1 MKKQGTGNSH
11 PIDDRPV
18 AGDPGRDQGT
28 GTRDQGLET
37 RSNRLIGP
45 AVILLAAVVAVAPE
59 LVRGNSCG
67 HDFDFHLVSWLDC
80 LNGWRHGI
88 PYPHW
93 AGAANY
99 GAGEARFIFYPP
111 LTWML
116 GALLGAVLPWSI
128 VPVALTFLMLAGG
141 GLATRALARTAMDEG
156 PATLAGCAALFSGYT
171 LFCAYE
177 RTAFGELAGT
187 FWIPLL
193 LLFAL
198 RETKGNLSGSLV
210 RRALVAGTWLSNVPL
225 GVMATYLLAFVAV
238 AAALVQRSWA
248 VVLRAFVGAAVGI
261 GLASIYLY
269 PAIREQHWVDVRV
282 ATDDPGAM
290 IESSWLFARHAD
302 PTLALHDVV
311 LRLAS
316 TIAVAMIGVALVG
329 LLVSWLRGRLP
340 GRANWWIPIGLIPV
354 VVLLLQFPV
363 SLPLWNL
370 LPKLRFLQFPWRWMA
385 VVEAPMAIF
394 FASAVWPGNAGRP
407 WRRIAVGGAC
417 VAVFLGMTA
426 FAGLS
431 FFQPCDDEDAVPGMM
446 ATYGSGQGV
455 PGTDEYA
462 PMNGDDS
469 QIATGL
475 PAACLVTDAFNTL
488 GKPTGD
494 PDSNPVWQA
503 DQGSCDQTFS
513 ASAVEGKNH
522 AEHFE
527 LRGSAVHAGYMVL
540 RLTRYPAWRVV
551 LNGRQVTDMPQR
563 NDGLLTI
570 PVQQGPV
577 ALTVDWTATPDAIAG
592 RWLSA
597 LGLLMLSALWWLERK
612 LAHPHL

>member
-1 MKKQGTGNSH
+1 MKNQGL
-11 PIDDRPV
+11 
-18 AGDPGRDQGT
+18 
-28 GTRDQGLET
+28 GTRDQGLEKGQ
-37 RSNRLIGP
+37 SHFFGP
-45 AVILLAAVVAVAPE
+45 AVVLLAAAVAVAPE
-59 LVRGNSCG
+59 LIRGNSCG

-80 LNGWRHGI
+80 LNSWRHGI

-111 LTWML
+111 LTWMV
-116 GALLGAVLPWSI
+116 GALLGLILPWSF
-128 VPVALTFLMLAGG
+128 VPVALTFLMLAAG
-141 GLATRALARTAMDEG
+141 GLATRALARTAMDDG

-198 RETKGNLSGSLV
+198 RESKGNLPGSLV
-210 RRALVAGTWLSNVPL
+210 RRALGGSAALLALVVAGTWLSNVPL
-225 GVMATYLLAFVAV
+225 GVMATYLLAFVAL
-238 AAALVQRSWA
+238 AAAMLQKSWVP
-248 VVLRAFVGAAVGI
+248 VVRAFVGASLGI
-261 GLASIYLY
+261 GLAAVYLY

-302 PTLALHDVV
+302 PTMALHDVV
-311 LRLAS
+311 LRVAS
-316 TIAVAMIGVALVG
+316 IIAVAMIGVALAG
-329 LLVSWLRGRLP
+329 LLVSWLRGRVP
-340 GRANWWIPIGLIPV
+340 GRAHWWIPIALIPL

-370 LPKLRFLQFPWRWMA
+370 LPKVRFLQFPWRWMV
-385 VVEAPMAIF
+385 VVEAPMAIL
-394 FASAVWPGNAGRP
+394 FASAVWPAGGARP
-407 WRRIAVGGAC
+407 LRRIAVVGTC
-417 VAVFLGMTA
+417 VAVFAAMTTVA
-426 FAGLS
+426 ALS

-469 QIATGL
+469 QIATAL
-475 PAACLVTDAFNTL
+475 PAACLVTDPFNTL

-494 PDSNPVWQA
+494 PDANPVWQP

-513 ASAVEGKNH
+513 APATEGKDH

-527 LRGSAVHAGYMVL
+527 LQGSTVHAGYIVL

-551 LNGRQVTDMPQR
+551 LNGRQVADMPQR

-570 PVQQGPV
+570 PVPQGPV

-597 LGLLMLSALWWLERK
+597 LGVLLLTALWWLERK
-612 LAHPHL
+612 LARPHL